1 MKFAFL
7 GQKFENAWHGGESQ
21 PAGPPIKYLQSH
33 DARKSIF
40 YPLRSAYLLLPRVMS
55 GTSDCGLLSSV
66 LWPSKLVSLSRSYA
80 ARRRVWR
87 MVGVGMRLLRHY
99 REVEGIVVED
109 DAVLVLSVRGRARYA
124 QAHVPKQRS
133 HHRVPRVLQCWLLRH
148 EELVGRLGST
158 VDFFEKSHHRGAHS
172 STS

>member
-1 MKFAFL
+1 MCAKNEENEEMKIKGTKIL
-7 GQKFENAWHGGESQ
+7 IQKR
-21 PAGPPIKYLQSH
+21 L
-33 DARKSIF
+33 DVR
-40 YPLRSAYLLLPRVMS
+40 RPRVTS
-55 GTSDCGLLSSV
+55 GTSDCELLTTV

-87 MVGVGMRLLRHY
+87 MVGVGMRLLRHD
-99 REVEGIVVED
+99 REVEGVVVED

-158 VDFFEKSHHRGAHS
+158 VDLFEKSHHRGAHS